1 MQVAKA
7 FEIVPLDET
16 VAGDILQ
23 MNGCWALRL
32 DGDYALYLNGQH
44 QGTPQIVIPQP
55 CLRLKGYDGI
65 VVDFESIS
73 NATTSDPQS
82 KNPLVVVD
90 QGYALVARIDGE
102 DRFYNFAGKQVAAR
116 PAVQTGPWM
125 ATAAVSGS
133 AKSLRLF

>member
-16 VAGDILQ
+16 VAGDILH

-32 DGDYALYLNGQH
+32 DCGHALYLNGQH
-44 QGTPQIVIPQP
+44 QGIPQVVIPQP
-55 CLRLKGYDGI
+55 CLRLKDYDGI
-65 VVDFESIS
+65 VVEFENLSYAS
-73 NATTSDPQS
+73 SSDLHS

-102 DRFYNFAGKQVAAR
+102 DKFFNFAGKETAAR

-125 ATAAVSGS
+125 ATAVVSGS